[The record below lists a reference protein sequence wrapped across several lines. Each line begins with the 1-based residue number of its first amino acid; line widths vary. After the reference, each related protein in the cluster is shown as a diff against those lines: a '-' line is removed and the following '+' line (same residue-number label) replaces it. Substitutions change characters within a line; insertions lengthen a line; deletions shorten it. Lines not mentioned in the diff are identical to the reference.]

1 KGLPIP
7 AAGLSLTVMGLFSYS
22 NAWIT
27 LILALL
33 MVSPIRFKKF

>member
-1 KGLPIP
+1 M
-7 AAGLSLTVMGLFSYS
+7 ALFSYS